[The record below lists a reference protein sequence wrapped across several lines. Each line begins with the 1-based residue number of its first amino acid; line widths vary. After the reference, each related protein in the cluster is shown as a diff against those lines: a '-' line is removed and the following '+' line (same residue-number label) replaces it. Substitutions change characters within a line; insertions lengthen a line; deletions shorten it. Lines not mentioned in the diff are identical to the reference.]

1 MNPALDRTVATILAP
16 LGPSATPE
24 LAAIVRAGVTKALA
38 ECPDAVGL
46 KVDPQYDDRHRI
58 ADVIITPLATIEAM
72 HEAVHRHHPRPA

>member
-58 ADVIITPLATIEAM
+58 GTTPPIREPISG
-72 HEAVHRHHPRPA
+72 HGG